1 MRNRSTL
8 TLNGLEKKTKLK
20 LFADNY
26 LTNKGPSSQ
35 SYGFSN
41 SHVWMWELDY
51 KESWT
56 FWEPPKIKSVTVS
69 SVFPSITHEVMG
81 PNAIIFVFW
90 MLSYLFYFIFKL
102 YIIVCWVLSQRFH
115 SPLSLSSRG
124 SLVIFF
130 LPHGWHHLHIWDYWY
145 FSWQSWFQ
153 LVLIPAHR
161 FSWCTLHIS

>member
-1 MRNRSTL
+1 MDVRV
-8 TLNGLEKKTKLK
+8 GL
-20 LFADNY
+20 
-26 LTNKGPSSQ
+26 Q
-35 SYGFSN
+35 R
-41 SHVWMWELDY
+41 ELDFLGAPQN
-51 KESWT
+51 KVCHC
-56 FWEPPKIKSVTVS
+56 FQC
-69 SVFPSITHEVMG
+69 FPIYYPWSDGTKCHNLCFLNVELFI
-81 PNAIIFVFW
+81 
-90 MLSYLFYFIFKL
+90 LFYFIFKL

-124 SLVIFF
+124 SLVICF